1 MSGNSGDNLKQ
12 DLDILDS
19 ETEIQKAYD
28 TAQKINWTI
37 ARHSAAMSMGCTILS
52 GVFGPELKGLQDK
65 GVYPNALRDV
75 VIVLWLLSRTEAEV
89 IRVNSRQNIDEAI
102 AEAYLWAEAE
112 GIKYGSPKY
121 LDGVRTL
128 TEIVGS
134 VFTSFYAVDGKKP
147 EAPRKNDSRP
157 HGRSGRPITRSKPA
171 GMTPTMS
178 ETK

>member
-1 MSGNSGDNLKQ
+1 MSDNLRD
-12 DLDILDS
+12 DLDMLDPAG
-19 ETEIQKAYD
+19 EVQKAYD
-28 TAQKINWTI
+28 SAQKIPWTI
-37 ARHSAAMSMGCTILS
+37 ARHSAAMSMGVTILA
-52 GVFGPELKGLQDK
+52 GVFGPELRGLQDK

-75 VIVLWLLSRTEAEV
+75 VLVLWLLSRTEAEV

-102 AEAYLWAEAE
+102 AEAYLWAEKE

-134 VFTSFYAVDGKKP
+134 IYSSFYAVEGNKP
-147 EAPRKNDSRP
+147 EAPRKNGIGR
-157 HGRSGRPITRSKPA
+157 HGRSARRSMRLKPPATMPIT
-171 GMTPTMS
+171 S

>member
-1 MSGNSGDNLKQ
+1 MKNSDDNLKE
-12 DLDILDS
+12 DLETLDP
-19 ETEIQKAYD
+19 EAEIQKAYD
-28 TAQKINWTI
+28 TAQKTPWTI

-52 GVFGPELKGLQDK
+52 GVFVSEIKGLQDK

-89 IRVNSRQNIDEAI
+89 IRVNARQKIEEAI
-102 AEAYLWAEAE
+102 AEAYLWAEKE
-112 GIKYGSPKY
+112 GIQYGSPKY

-134 VFTSFYAVDGKKP
+134 IFTSFYAVDKKA

-157 HGRSGRPITRSKPA
+157 PGRSVRRITRLKPA
-171 GMTPTMS
+171 GTTPTMS

>member
-1 MSGNSGDNLKQ
+1 MKDGDALKE
-12 DLDILDS
+12 DLDTVEP
-19 ETEIQKAYD
+19 ETQIQQAYES
-28 TAQKINWTI
+28 AQKIPWTI

-65 GVYPNALRDV
+65 GVYPNSLRDV
-75 VIVLWLLSRTEAEV
+75 VLVLWLLSRTEAEV
-89 IRVNSRQNIDEAI
+89 IQVNARQNIDAAI
-102 AEAYLWAEAE
+102 AEAYLWAEKE

-134 VFTSFYAVDGKKP
+134 IFTSFYSVEGRKSQT
-147 EAPRKNDSRP
+147 PRKNVSRP
-157 HGRSGRPITRSKPA
+157 RGRSVSPITRSKRA
-171 GMTPTMS
+171 GTTLITS